1 MPYGGVRISNIPHD
15 YKGSTNV
22 LNKTCKWFELH
33 DLEMINKF
41 AVHSNVIEMSMLK
54 MSTTMLI
61 SGWKRFVNFLR
72 SQQSYNLTIVCKMTV

>member
-1 MPYGGVRISNIPHD
+1 MQYGRVRISNILHD

-22 LNKTCKWFELH
+22 LNKTCKWYELH
-33 DLEMINKF
+33 DLEMINKI

-61 SGWKRFVNFLR
+61 SGRKRFVNFLR
-72 SQQSYNLTIVCKMTV
+72 SQQSYNLTIVC